1 MSSNIP
7 PIFEPGGAMPRSVLS
22 LAFVCLVCFSLVL
35 TTLADEVKL
44 KNGDRLT
51 GAIVKADSKTLT
63 LKTDYA
69 GAVTIAA
76 DAIAEVISQESL
88 YVALNDGKT
97 LVGKVAISHGSQ
109 GSGGKYEVETKEAN
123 KVSGEM
129 TAVQAIRSRAE
140 QTSYERTLAPGWLDL
155 WNGGVDFGYSLTT
168 GNTRTNTLALGSNL
182 SRQTSRDKI
191 TLYAAYINA
200 KNRNKGV
207 TETTANAIRGGGRYE
222 INLTNRLTT
231 FGFADF
237 EYNQIQLL
245 DLRSVLGGGLGYYV
259 IKNERAQLQVFGGG
273 AYNRE
278 NFSTGLRRN
287 SGEAF
292 AGEDFTFKLS
302 DRALLKERFQFF
314 PNLTNTGEYR
324 HTFDSSL
331 TTRLAR
337 WLTWNVTASN
347 RYISNPP
354 PGSKNND
361 LLFTTGIGVAFT
373 NFNFRK

>member
-1 MSSNIP
+1 MS
-7 PIFEPGGAMPRSVLS
+7 RSVLS
-22 LAFVCLVCFSLVL
+22 PTFVCLMCFSLCL
-35 TTLADEVKL
+35 TALADEVKL

-51 GAIVKADSKTLT
+51 GAIIKADGKTLT

-69 GAVTIAA
+69 GTVTIAA
-76 DAIAEVISQESL
+76 DAIAEVVSQESL
-88 YVALNDGKT
+88 YVALDDGKT
-97 LVGKVAISHGSQ
+97 LVGKVAT
-109 GSGGKYEVETKEAN
+109 SGGKYEVETKEAN

-129 TAVQAIRSRAE
+129 TAVQAIRSQAE
-140 QTSYERTLAPGWLDL
+140 QTSYERMLAPGWLDL

-182 SRQTSRDKI
+182 SRQTSRDKT

-200 KNRNKGV
+200 RNRNKGV

-222 INLTNRLTT
+222 INLANRLTT

-259 IKNERAQLQVFGGG
+259 VKNERAQLQVFGGG

-292 AGEDFTFKLS
+292 AGQDFTFKLS

-314 PNLTNTGEYR
+314 PNLTDTGEYR

-331 TTRLAR
+331 TTRLTR

>member
-1 MSSNIP
+1 
-7 PIFEPGGAMPRSVLS
+7 MPRTVLS
-22 LAFVCLVCFSLVL
+22 LVFVCVACLSLGL
-35 TTLADEVKL
+35 MALADEVKL

-51 GAIVKADSKTLT
+51 GAIVKADGKTLT

-69 GAVTIAA
+69 GTVTIAA
-76 DAIAEVISQESL
+76 DAIAEVVSQESL
-88 YVALNDGKT
+88 YVALDDGKT
-97 LVGKVAISHGSQ
+97 VVGKVVT
-109 GSGGKYEVETKEAN
+109 SGGKYEVETKEAN
-123 KVSGEM
+123 KVSGDLA
-129 TAVQAIRSRAE
+129 AVQAIRSQAE

-182 SRQTSRDKI
+182 SRQTSRDKT

-200 KNRNKGV
+200 KNKNNGV
-207 TETTANAIRGGGRYE
+207 AETTANAIRGGGRYE
-222 INLTNRLTT
+222 INLTDRLTT

-245 DLRSVLGGGLGYYV
+245 DLRSVLGGGFGYYV

-292 AGEDFTFKLS
+292 AGQDFTFKLS
-302 DRALLKERFQFF
+302 DRALFKERFQFF

-331 TTRLAR
+331 TTKLTR